1 MNHTVRLIC
10 SMAAALALTSFA
22 AGAQVRSP
30 LAIDQQ
36 HPRAA
41 IAVVNPIGI
50 LAGALNVDVE
60 ARLSGGFSG
69 AVAVTHWPG
78 EDYTSFDATGR
89 YYPAEL
95 TPAGFSVGLSLGHVN
110 MDRGTAD
117 ETRGPTI
124 GFIVGYNWILGR
136 TDRLAI
142 ALGAGAKR
150 VFAKDVPNANPQE
163 VIPTG
168 RFGLGIA
175 F

>member
-1 MNHTVRLIC
+1 MNHLHRLTC
-10 SMAAALALTSFA
+10 CTAAALALSASA

-30 LAIDQQ
+30 LGIDQQ
-36 HPRAA
+36 HPRVG

-50 LAGALNVDVE
+50 LAGALNADVE
-60 ARLSGGFSG
+60 VRLGGGFSG

-78 EDYTSFDATGR
+78 EDYTTFDATGR
-89 YYPAEL
+89 YYPAEQ
-95 TPAGFSVGLSLGHVN
+95 TPAGFSVGVSVGHVN
-110 MDRGTAD
+110 MDRGQAD

-124 GFIVGYNWILGR
+124 GFILGYNWILGR

-142 ALGAGAKR
+142 AVGAGAKR
-150 VFAKDVPNANPQE
+150 VFARDVPGGSPQE